1 MEGVN
6 ESQGSQPVLYP
17 NGDIKNGKAKQERPY
32 NQSQK
37 NSLSSAGV
45 KAGQLRAL
53 PAPFYMYY
61 LLLCTVQQSL
71 RLRGCIC
78 RKGLSQHHRLLLKR
92 LLLPANQMEHCKK
105 SCLASQNSQHH
116 RLLLKRVLL
125 PANQMEHCKKSC
137 LASQNSQHHR
147 LLLKRVLLP
156 ANQMEHC
163 KKSCLA
169 SQNSQHHRLLPKR
182 VLLPANQME
191 HCKKSCLAS
200 QSKLLIN

>member
-78 RKGLSQHHRLLLKR
+78 RKGLRQSAPQTSSQEIT
-92 LLLPANQMEHCKK
+92 P
-105 SCLASQNSQHH
+105 S
-116 RLLLKRVLL
+116 
-125 PANQMEHCKKSC
+125 
-137 LASQNSQHHR
+137 
-147 LLLKRVLLP
+147 
-156 ANQMEHC
+156 
-163 KKSCLA
+163 
-169 SQNSQHHRLLPKR
+169 
-182 VLLPANQME
+182 
-191 HCKKSCLAS
+191 S
-200 QSKLLIN
+200 QSNGALQEILLGQSKQSAPQTSSQESTPSSQSNGALQEILLGQSKQSAPQTSSQESTPSSQSNGALQEILLGQSKQSAPQTSSQESTPSSQSNGALQEILLGQSKKGLK